1 MRRLINTELPIIAA
15 PMAGGPSTP
24 ALVNAVTAAGGFA
37 FLAGGYKTS
46 EAMSAEISAVRE
58 TGAFGVNLFV
68 PQRDNSGALR
78 AIDPDAFAAYSSAL
92 LAEAAAL
99 GLDLPVEP
107 VTDDDGWQ
115 EKLEVLTA
123 DPVPVVSLTFG
134 LPSSSD
140 IAALKRAGTLLLA
153 TVTNPGEAR
162 EAEAAG
168 VDGLVVQG
176 PRAGGHS
183 ATFDPSRALGS
194 EPTVDVVKAVGSTTR
209 LPLIATGGV
218 DGSQAVAELLHAG
231 AQSVAVGTLLLVAD
245 EAGTSAV
252 HHAAL
257 VDPQFTETV
266 ITTAFTGR
274 PARALRNDFI
284 DRLQTAAPVGYPA
297 IHHLTRQLRQV
308 AAKNRDPHRVH
319 LWAGTGYRNAAPG
332 PAASILQ
339 RLAADL

>member
-1 MRRLINTELPIIAA
+1 MRRLVDTELPIIAA

-24 ALVNAVTAAGGFA
+24 ALVNAITAAGGFA
-37 FLAGGYKTS
+37 FLAAGYRTS
-46 EAMSAEISAVRE
+46 EAMSAEISALRE
-58 TGAFGVNLFV
+58 TEAFGA
-68 PQRDNSGALR
+68 PR
-78 AIDPDAFAAYSSAL
+78 AVDREAFAAYSSAL

-153 TVTNPGEAR
+153 TVTNSGRPEAR

-183 ATFDPSRALGS
+183 ATFDPARAVGS
-194 EPTVDVVKAVGSTTR
+194 EPTIDVLTAVAATTR

-218 DGSQAVAELLHAG
+218 DGSPAVAELLHAG
-231 AQSVAVGTLLLVAD
+231 AQGVAVGTLLLVAD
-245 EAGTSAV
+245 EAGTSPV
-252 HHAAL
+252 HRTAL
-257 VDPQFTETV
+257 IDPQFTETV

-284 DRLQTAAPVGYPA
+284 DRFQTAAPIGYPA

-308 AAKNRDPHRVH
+308 AAKNGDPHRVH
-319 LWAGTGYRNAAPG
+319 LWAGTGYRNTAPG

-339 RLAADL
+339 HLAADL